1 MRKESLSF
9 LEEIMG
15 IPSPSGFEQPVQ
27 RVVRKWAAKYADEV
41 KTDVH
46 GNVIAALNPQVT
58 PRVMLAG
65 HCDQIGLM
73 VQHITDEGF
82 VHFSAI
88 GGIDVSVV
96 PGQRVV
102 IHGRKGPVAGVIG
115 RKPIHLQTPEERK
128 GEKFEIHKLWIDLGV
143 ADKKAAEKVV
153 QVGEAITFDLGLTRL
168 AEQRVAGAGFDDKA
182 GVFVVMEALRLL
194 ARRKLDCAVFAVST
208 VQEELGLRG
217 AKTAAF
223 SIDPQVAIAV
233 DVTFATDHPEM
244 DKARIGDLKLDRGPV
259 IARGPNINPVIYEL
273 LVQAAKQKH
282 LAWQTEAI
290 ARATGTDANVMQ
302 ITREG
307 VAAGLIS
314 VPSRYMHT
322 PVEVISL
329 DDAANA
335 ATLLAEAVASI
346 GPARDF
352 TPR

>member
-1 MRKESLSF
+1 MRKESLGF
-9 LEEIMG
+9 LEEIMSL
-15 IPSPSGFEQPVQ
+15 PSPSGFEQPVQ
-27 RVVRKWAAKYADEV
+27 RVVRKQVAKYAHEV

-46 GNVIAALNPQVT
+46 GNVVATLNPQGS

-73 VQHITDEGF
+73 VQHLTEEGF

-88 GGIDVSVV
+88 GGIDTSVV
-96 PGQRVV
+96 PGLRVV
-102 IHGRKGPVAGVIG
+102 IHGPKGPVPGLIG

-128 GEKFEIHKLWIDLGV
+128 NAKIEIHKLWIDLGV
-143 ADKKAAEKVV
+143 ADKQAAEKVIE
-153 QVGEAITFDLGLTRL
+153 VGNAITFDLGLTRL
-168 AEQRVAGAGFDDKA
+168 QDQRVVGAGFDDKV

-217 AKTAAF
+217 ARTSAF
-223 SIDPQVAIAV
+223 SINPQVAIAV
-233 DVTFATDHPEM
+233 DVTFATDHPDM
-244 DKARIGDLKLDRGPV
+244 DKARIGDIKLGAGPV
-259 IARGPNINPVIYEL
+259 IARGPNINPVVHEL
-273 LVQAAKQKH
+273 LVQAAKQKR
-282 LAWQTEAI
+282 LSWQTEAI
-290 ARATGTDANVMQ
+290 PKASGTDANVMQ
-302 ITREG
+302 ISREG

-335 ATLLAEAVASI
+335 ATLLAEAVAGI
-346 GPARDF
+346 GPDRDF
-352 TPR
+352 IPR